1 MNLEQAQRAARAA
14 LEEYHYRDKCTVI
27 QRQGIKDAKTGLT
40 KQVEVTVLEDVP
52 CKLSF
57 ETVKNTESS
66 DTAAALSQTT
76 KLFLAPELVISPGSK
91 ILVTHE
97 GRQTAYKQS
106 GEAAVYPSHQEIVV
120 TLFKGWA

>member
-14 LEEYHYRDKCTVI
+14 LEKYHYRDKCTVI
-27 QRQGIKDAKTGLT
+27 QRQGIKNAKTGLT

-66 DTAAALSQTT
+66 DTAAALTQTT

-106 GEAAVYPSHQEIVV
+106 GEAAVFPSHQEIVV

>member
-1 MNLEQAQRAARAA
+1 MEQAQRAARAA
-14 LEEYHYRDKCTVI
+14 LEKYHYHDKCTVI
-27 QRQGIKDAKTGLT
+27 QRQGIKNAKTGLT

-66 DTAAALSQTT
+66 DTAAALTQTT
-76 KLFLAPELVISPGSK
+76 KLFLAPERVISPGSK